1 MNSGGGACVAAV
13 EQRLREA
20 FMAAAQTV
28 AADSIRDLPVT
39 AGQPRDTWGGGA
51 RFQQE
56 TRPGRT
62 AQWRDGTSEWPPRF
76 RERVLVPLAA
86 AAAVTLITVTMTVI
100 VPALTAGGRS
110 ITPALGADVR
120 RYHQALGGAAP
131 AFFVGIRQLRTK
143 VPEPAAATLAVYSAV
158 SGKVVARL
166 SPPGPG
172 RWFQAVAALGSDGS
186 FVAAASPGR
195 GQDRCHTWLYRFSLG
210 PLGRPGA
217 VEPLAVPEVAGEIAY
232 NSSLAASADGRI
244 VAYATKD
251 CTKALVGQIG
261 VIHLATRTVT
271 TWGTVF
277 PANPRNL
284 SLSADGAVLS
294 LAGNPSSPG
303 RAATPSADAAWTLR
317 TRSASGPL
325 VSLYQRVLAAK
336 GGVQAAVLSPTA
348 SLLFALTATTARRA
362 AEELSAYDTATGRM
376 VRLVHRLASGTSAPG
391 LSTDVS
397 GRYALVYMLHL
408 GVVQEL
414 NLATGQIRALR
425 VGAAASPLAAA
436 W

>member
-1 MNSGGGACVAAV
+1 MNTGGGTCVAAV

-28 AADSIRDLPVT
+28 AADSIRDLPGT
-39 AGQPRDTWGGGA
+39 AGQPGDARDGGA
-51 RFQQE
+51 LFLRE
-56 TRPGRT
+56 TRPDRT
-62 AQWRDGTSEWPPRF
+62 APWRDGASEWPPRF
-76 RERVLVPLAA
+76 RERVLIPLAP

-110 ITPALGADVR
+110 VPPAAGADVQ

-131 AFFVGIRQLRTK
+131 AFFVGIRQPRTK
-143 VPEPAAATLAVYSAV
+143 VPRPAATLAVYSAV

-195 GQDRCHTWLYRFSLG
+195 GQNRCHTWLYRFSLG

-217 VEPLAVPEVAGEIAY
+217 VQPLAVPEVAGEIAY
-232 NSSLAASADGRI
+232 NSSLAASADGRV
-244 VAYATKD
+244 VAYATRN
-251 CTKALVGQIG
+251 CTNGFAGQVG
-261 VIHLATRTVT
+261 VIHLATRKVT
-271 TWGTVF
+271 NWGTVF
-277 PANPRNL
+277 PWAPRNL
-284 SLSADGAVLS
+284 SLFANGAVLS
-294 LAGNPSSPG
+294 IAGNPTSAG
-303 RAATPSADAAWTLR
+303 RAPAPGSGAAWTLR
-317 TRSASGPL
+317 TRSAPGPL
-325 VSLYQRVLAAK
+325 AGQYQRVLAAK

-348 SLLFALTATTARRA
+348 SLLFALTVTTAGRA

-376 VRLVHRLASGTSAPG
+376 VRLVRQLASGTYPPG
-391 LSTDVS
+391 LSADVS
-397 GRYALVYMLHL
+397 GRFALVYMLRL

-414 NLATGQIRALR
+414 NLASGQVRT
-425 VGAAASPLAAA
+425 VHVTPAASPLTAA